1 MNGSQAQTAPAETEM
16 NEKGWM
22 LTKEAIDFPGTAAN
36 HVGDIKPGQRRII
49 PSARW

>member
-1 MNGSQAQTAPAETEM
+1 MKLPKPKPPAETEM

-36 HVGDIKPGQRRII
+36 HVGDIKPGQRRITL
-49 PSARW
+49 SARW